1 MTSVQPQHHDEVIM
15 IAARCTL
22 LGCLLLFALG
32 ANAELLDPDSAGH
45 PFLERWSKALDD
57 LGIDTAFNL
66 NVRNVANTVPRR
78 PRVGAL
84 ADLPPL
90 RFPMTSELLQWE
102 QAFNA
107 ADIGAVAFMP
117 AHRLPAAGA
126 ASSYQQF
133 HDAWLGADAEERYFL
148 TYHADDQES
157 ALAVVSALQQAHGL
171 WHLPALSAASPVDVA
186 ESAGRLY
193 ATTGQRWIIDSV
205 AARDYESE
213 IAEFAYLG
221 EELRR
226 NSSSVVDSE
235 SRALRRIASGEP
247 AVFLKESLGDE
258 FEASTIPEIIVPGG
272 IAFGENAVFANE
284 FNKVVF
290 ENDRLWLEDNDGQR
304 FRLPDEDVQAWK
316 AHFDFAVRSEA
327 ISSDAIV
334 DIDERGR
341 VRISSTLQDTDVGV
355 EMVRIDAEPPKYV
368 QRLDVRKSVIIDTSV
383 RFSVAGEMMETDAVN
398 MAEFA
403 TEYEVRFLQS
413 DRMRIATTQA
423 AVVYQYTSATG
434 QSQLS
439 DSWGPDAFRLEGR
452 TDFAG
457 LGESTANAARHAAW
471 IALFRAVVDNSLD
484 FSHGRYD
491 FMKID
496 KAGRSTPS
504 RI

>member
-1 MTSVQPQHHDEVIM
+1 M
-15 IAARCTL
+15 ILVRCIL
-22 LGCLLLFALG
+22 LGYLLGLALG
-32 ANAELLDPDSAGH
+32 ASGELLDPNGAGH
-45 PFLERWSKALDD
+45 PTLEEWSERLESV
-57 LGIDTAFNL
+57 GIDTAFNL
-66 NVRNVANTVPRR
+66 NARDVVNTALLR
-78 PRVGAL
+78 PRLGAL

-90 RFPMTSELLQWE
+90 RFPMTPELLLWE
-102 QAFNA
+102 QAFSA
-107 ADIGAVAFMP
+107 AEIGAVAFLP
-117 AHRLPAAGA
+117 AHHLASAGA
-126 ASSYQQF
+126 AQSYPDF
-133 HDAWLGADAEERYFL
+133 YNAWLTVDAEERYFL
-148 TYHADDQES
+148 TFHADDQES
-157 ALAVVSALQQAHGL
+157 AAGVIAALEQDHGL
-171 WHLPALSAASPVDVA
+171 WHLVALPAASAVEAA
-186 ESAGRLY
+186 EPAGRLY
-193 ATTGQRWIIDSV
+193 ATAGQRWVLDSNP
-205 AARDYESE
+205 AREYDSE
-213 IAEFAYLG
+213 IPEFAYLG

-226 NSSSVVDSE
+226 NSSSVVDTE

-247 AVFLKESLGDE
+247 AIFLKESLGDE

-284 FNKVVF
+284 FSSIVF
-290 ENDRLWLEDNDGQR
+290 ENDRFWLEDGKGQR
-304 FRLPDEDVQAWK
+304 FSLPGEDAKAWK
-316 AHFDFAVRSEA
+316 AHFDFAARSET

-341 VRISSTLQDTDVGV
+341 VKISSALEDTDAGV
-355 EMVRIDAEPPKYV
+355 DMVRIDTEPFNYV
-368 QRLDVRKSVIIDTSV
+368 QRLDVRKSVIIDTFV
-383 RFSVAGEMMETDAVN
+383 RFSAADDKAGNTV
-398 MAEFA
+398 EFA

-423 AVVYQYTSATG
+423 AVVYRYTSASG
-434 QSQLS
+434 QSLFS

-484 FSHGRYD
+484 FSHGRYE